1 MLVKEWLTEMDRSVI
16 VKENPADPL
25 YDRWVCQV
33 MPK

>member
-1 MLVKEWLTEMDRSVI
+1 MDRSVI

-25 YDRWVCQV
+25 YDRWVCHV